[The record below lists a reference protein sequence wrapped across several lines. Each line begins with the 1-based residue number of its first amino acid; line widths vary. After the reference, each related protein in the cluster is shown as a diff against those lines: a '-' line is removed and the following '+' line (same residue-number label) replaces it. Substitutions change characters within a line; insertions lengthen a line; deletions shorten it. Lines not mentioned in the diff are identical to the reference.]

1 MPYILTYI
9 PRFSLAL
16 ALAHSLA
23 LALTLALAVILAAAL
38 LGGKCEHAMKHRPRK
53 GAAPLEG
60 LEVFYATA
68 VAKIKNK
75 NSYQNIPFL
84 P

>member
-23 LALTLALAVILAAAL
+23 LALTLALAVILARRQ
-38 LGGKCEHAMKHRPRK
+38 HV
-53 GAAPLEG
+53 PLPWSP
-60 LEVFYATA
+60 L
-68 VAKIKNK
+68 
-75 NSYQNIPFL
+75 
-84 P
+84 